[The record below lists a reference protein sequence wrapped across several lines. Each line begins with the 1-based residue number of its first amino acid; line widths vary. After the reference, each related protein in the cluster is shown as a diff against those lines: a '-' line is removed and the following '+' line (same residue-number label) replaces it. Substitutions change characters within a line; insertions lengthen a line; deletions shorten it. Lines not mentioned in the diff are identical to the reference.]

1 MNKWQE
7 LGRALIPNNGGELKL
22 SRRGEEYS
30 IRLSGIRGELMNSRV
45 HGSEEALAE
54 LGCVRLESLATAR
67 VLVGGMGMGFTL
79 AAALRSVPASAQVTV
94 AELIPDVVEWN
105 RGPLGECAGC
115 PLLDGR
121 TRVYIGDVADLVAE
135 TQAGFDAILLDVD
148 NGPEG
153 LTQDDNQRLYSTRGL
168 QILYRALTA
177 EGTLAIWSAGPDP
190 SFLIRLKKAGFHASV
205 RTVRAR
211 PGKGSR
217 HTIFLAHKGSAL

>member
-54 LGCVRLESLATAR
+54 LGCVRLESLANAR

-94 AELIPDVVEWN
+94 AELPN
-105 RGPLGECAGC
+105 
-115 PLLDGR
+115 
-121 TRVYIGDVADLVAE
+121 
-135 TQAGFDAILLDVD
+135 
-148 NGPEG
+148 
-153 LTQDDNQRLYSTRGL
+153 
-168 QILYRALTA
+168 
-177 EGTLAIWSAGPDP
+177 
-190 SFLIRLKKAGFHASV
+190 
-205 RTVRAR
+205 
-211 PGKGSR
+211 
-217 HTIFLAHKGSAL
+217 